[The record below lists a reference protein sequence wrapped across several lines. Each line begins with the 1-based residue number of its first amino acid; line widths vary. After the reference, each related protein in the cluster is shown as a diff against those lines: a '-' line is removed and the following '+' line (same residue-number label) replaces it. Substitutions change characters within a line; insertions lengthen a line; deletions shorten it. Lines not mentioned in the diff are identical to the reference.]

1 MVFMGEGNKV
11 VASRA
16 LTVFVTGTGEGGE
29 GGKGGVSNPPGAC
42 GRALVTA
49 QPNVT
54 V

>member
-1 MVFMGEGNKV
+1 MVFHEGAQKA